1 MFLSQGGRRR
11 GTFRIRGGPMA
22 IFGYILIVL
31 GGLLTLLGF
40 SSFFAS
46 FFYGYFP
53 SYFWLVFI
61 GPLVSSFGRQIVRT
75 AQTRE
80 ARGGLRKS
88 IEEEAR
94 EAEEAARVKQE
105 RAYKRIEMVRCHE
118 CDYENPS
125 GSSKCSNCNA
135 SFYGKKRC
143 PLCYKLNDQD
153 KKFCS
158 NCGHNFDLDI

>member
-1 MFLSQGGRRR
+1 MIPGMRRSGRL
-11 GTFRIRGGPMA
+11 RIRGGSMA
-22 IFGYILIVL
+22 VAGYLLVL
-31 GGLLTLLGF
+31 VGGLLTLLGF
-40 SSFFAS
+40 ASFFAS
-46 FFYGYFP
+46 FMYGYFP
-53 SYFWLVFI
+53 TYFWLVFV
-61 GPLVSSFGRQIVRT
+61 GPLVSSFGRQIVRR
-75 AQTRE
+75 AQSRQ

-105 RAYKRIEMVRCHE
+105 RAHKRIEMVRCHE
-118 CDYENPS
+118 CDAENPS

-143 PLCYKLNDQD
+143 PLCYKLNDQGV
-153 KKFCS
+153 KFCT